1 MLKGKGTGVPKVPES
16 IYCILMQIFKWW

>member
-1 MLKGKGTGVPKVPES
+1 LKGKGTGVPKVPES